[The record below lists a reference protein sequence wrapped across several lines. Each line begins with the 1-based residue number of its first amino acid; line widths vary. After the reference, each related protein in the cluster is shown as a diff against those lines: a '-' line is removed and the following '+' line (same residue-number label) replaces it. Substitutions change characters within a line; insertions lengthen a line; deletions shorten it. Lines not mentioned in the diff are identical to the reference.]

1 MREIKFRGKRIDNGE
16 WVYGYLLYK
25 KTLLGETALIV
36 EKFISTIDFADD
48 KEERGIVIDAD
59 LAESGWKQI
68 DPKTVGQYTGLKDKN
83 GKEIYEGD
91 IVRFTRK
98 NVFNAKGLIIGVIEY
113 HPDRLAYIVSNCIV
127 RQPDGEK
134 EKWDYTFLSE
144 DGLEVIGNIYD
155 NPELLED

>member
-1 MREIKFRGKRIDNGE
+1 MREIKFRGKSKYYGT
-16 WVYGYLLYK
+16 WVYGYYVAPDIICRGYEYGDHAEILLI
-25 KTLLGETALIV
+25 GA
-36 EKFISTIDFADD
+36 
-48 KEERGIVIDAD
+48 EEV
-59 LAESGWKQI
+59 
-68 DPKTVGQYTGLKDKN
+68 DPKTVGQYTNYKNKN

-91 IVRFTRK
+91 IVGFVRE
-98 NVFNAKGLIIGVIEY
+98 NAFKERGLIIGIIKY

-144 DGLEVIGNIYD
+144 DDLEVIGNIYD

>member
-1 MREIKFRGKRIDNGE
+1 MREIKFRAWHKKLKCWGKPCIGVDFDKLEPSFGLGVRYLNFHNKEIDE
-16 WVYGYLLYK
+16 LP
-25 KTLLGETALIV
+25 TALSS
-36 EKFISTIDFADD
+36 EKVDIL
-48 KEERGIVIDAD
+48 DAQD
-59 LAESGWKQI
+59 RI
-68 DPKTVGQYTGLKDKN
+68 IIMQYTGLKDKN

-91 IVRFTRK
+91 IVGFVRE
-98 NVFNAKGLIIGVIEY
+98 NVFKERGLIIGVIEY

-144 DGLEVIGNIYD
+144 DDLEVIGNIYD

>member
-1 MREIKFRGKRIDNGE
+1 MREIKFRVWDRERKK
-16 WVYGYLLYK
+16 WVYF
-25 KTLLGETALIV
+25 TLQEIV
-36 EKFISTIDFADD
+36 NINHESLVEDEWAFIQL
-48 KEERGIVIDAD
+48 ER
-59 LAESGWKQI
+59 
-68 DPKTVGQYTGLKDKN
+68 VGQYTGLKDKN